1 MNESIKKLFSE
12 NQEIIQLIDLAVA
25 NFRIQNYDKGLRI
38 GLQILDRFAKVVPHY
53 VEAAQMLNDTGLVQ
67 IDIQQMNEMLQTL
80 LDTQERMDYI
90 LLSDLYELQ
99 LGAYIADVQQA
110 VFSCVNENELID
122 SADCD
127 GVYSVEFCTNGE
139 FTLAK
144 EVEGRRLY
152 LHSNH
157 KPMQAANELAKS
169 WFKEDKSKYIVFG
182 FGLGYHAYQLGQLDE
197 TLEIIVFENDK
208 RVIELSEKYGMKN
221 AFLGNPKHKL
231 VYDKEQ
237 SKLLDELSKLDEK
250 GNFVIYYPSL
260 QLLETSEIKKKLEN
274 YFIQYSSVANQ
285 SSLMNGNFR
294 ENKENVSK
302 NVHELKDKW
311 EGKTA
316 YIVAAGPSLDYNFQE
331 LKKVDKE
338 DSIII
343 AVGTVFRK
351 MIKENIPIDYVII
364 SEANERVLGQIRN
377 NEECGVPLLLL
388 STANHNFAKCYHG
401 PKYLVYQQG
410 FSLAEDAAIEEGV
423 FTCEVGGSVST
434 LALDLSVK
442 MGCKKVVTVGLDLAY
457 TNNYV
462 HALDT
467 SRRNI
472 SDVKNLRV
480 IVDMYGKEV
489 YTTRSMDKY
498 REWIEQ
504 WITKIDGVEFYNAT
518 EGGANIKGMQNIRLK
533 DVIK

>member
-182 FGLGYHAYQLGQLDE
+182 FGR
-197 TLEIIVFENDK
+197 K
-208 RVIELSEKYGMKN
+208 R
-221 AFLGNPKHKL
+221 
-231 VYDKEQ
+231 
-237 SKLLDELSKLDEK
+237 
-250 GNFVIYYPSL
+250 
-260 QLLETSEIKKKLEN
+260 
-274 YFIQYSSVANQ
+274 
-285 SSLMNGNFR
+285 R
-294 ENKENVSK
+294 
-302 NVHELKDKW
+302 
-311 EGKTA
+311 
-316 YIVAAGPSLDYNFQE
+316 
-331 LKKVDKE
+331 
-338 DSIII
+338 
-343 AVGTVFRK
+343 
-351 MIKENIPIDYVII
+351 
-364 SEANERVLGQIRN
+364 
-377 NEECGVPLLLL
+377 
-388 STANHNFAKCYHG
+388 
-401 PKYLVYQQG
+401 
-410 FSLAEDAAIEEGV
+410 
-423 FTCEVGGSVST
+423 
-434 LALDLSVK
+434 
-442 MGCKKVVTVGLDLAY
+442 
-457 TNNYV
+457 
-462 HALDT
+462 
-467 SRRNI
+467 
-472 SDVKNLRV
+472 
-480 IVDMYGKEV
+480 
-489 YTTRSMDKY
+489 
-498 REWIEQ
+498 
-504 WITKIDGVEFYNAT
+504 
-518 EGGANIKGMQNIRLK
+518 
-533 DVIK
+533 